1 MFVKSLIIKE
11 FRGVKSC
18 KKPIE
23 FSNFTVLIGRNNS
36 GKSAVLE
43 ALSLLPNPWISRYI
57 SSKTRIEYL
66 TDIHSTRK
74 GGKYRRLLYLY
85 AGEARLDYT
94 LENENKS
101 IYFKI
106 TKDNYE
112 SSLIHNVKS
121 IANFF
126 NMNPKQ
132 LEHSVLFFP
141 YTTSILDDLEWR
153 MGDLKDLITKKGY
166 HITLAKFLN
175 ECVNDNFSEFIFQE
189 PITLRKVYPN
199 TTAFIEL
206 KDLGAGAEKVIKIMT
221 LLELLKPK
229 LVLIDDFA
237 AGFHPT
243 MIRLFFNW
251 LKKKDFQIIIST
263 HNIDVLYHLTDL
275 KPKDTSILQ
284 LNKSN
289 EDVLCQEIFTLE
301 EIESLL
307 SANNDPRLLSGLLN
321 L

>member
-1 MFVKSLIIKE
+1 MFVKSLSIEE

-18 KKPIE
+18 TKPIK

-36 GKSAVLE
+36 GKSAILE
-43 ALSLLPNPWISRYI
+43 ALSLLPTPWTSRYI
-57 SSKTRIEYL
+57 SSIPRINYL
-66 TDIHSTRK
+66 AQIHLTRK
-74 GGKYRRLLYLY
+74 GGMYRRLLYLY
-85 AGEARLDYT
+85 AGEASLDYI
-94 LENENKS
+94 LEHTNKK

-106 TKDNYE
+106 TKDTFE
-112 SSLIHNVKS
+112 SSLMQNVS
-121 IANFF
+121 STAQFY
-126 NMNPKQ
+126 NMKPNQ

-141 YTTSILDDLEWR
+141 YTASILDDIEWR
-153 MGDLKDLITKKGY
+153 MNDLKDLITKEGY

-175 ECVNDNFSEFIFQE
+175 ECGNEKFSEFIFQD
-189 PITLRKVYPN
+189 PITLRKVYPD

-206 KDLGAGAEKVIKIMT
+206 KDLGSGTERVIKIMA
-221 LLELLKPK
+221 LLELLNPK
-229 LVLIDDFA
+229 LILIDDFA

-243 MIRLFFNW
+243 MIKLFFNW
-251 LKKKDFQIIIST
+251 LNKKDFQIIIST
-263 HNIDVLYHLTDL
+263 HNIDVLYYLADL

-289 EDVLCQEIFTLE
+289 EDVISQETFTLE

-307 SANNDPRLLSGLLN
+307 NANNDPRLLGGLLN